1 MLTSLTYFSAATV
14 PFSRGDL
21 LNLLDQ
27 SRERNAEVG
36 ITGMMLF
43 HDAHFVQV
51 LEGPDE
57 HVRATFA
64 RICQDTRH
72 RSIHVELEDSVEERM
87 FPDWSMGFRDVAD
100 GSAEEI
106 AGFSA
111 LFRQVREGE
120 DSLGDQPT
128 HHLLRAFSRPA
139 RFQPEL

>member
-14 PFSRGDL
+14 PFSRDDL
-21 LNLLDQ
+21 LALLDH
-27 SRERNAEVG
+27 SRTRNAESD

-57 HVRATFA
+57 EVRTTFA
-64 RICQDTRH
+64 RICEDTRH
-72 RSIHVELEDSVEERM
+72 RSIHVELEDTIEERM
-87 FPDWSMGFRDVAD
+87 FPDWSMGFRDLAD

-111 LFRQVREGE
+111 LFRQVRDGE
-120 DSLGDQPT
+120 DTLGDLPT
-128 HHLLRAFSRPA
+128 HHLLRAFSRPT
-139 RFQPEL
+139 RFQPEI